1 MANAVIACMVAFAG
15 RGLFGPAAEIATDI
29 AEYSIG
35 GARVRK
41 LGEGSSI
48 PMAGTTD
55 RMR

>member
-1 MANAVIACMVAFAG
+1 V
-15 RGLFGPAAEIATDI
+15 PTDI

-35 GARVRK
+35 GVRTCK
-41 LGEGSSI
+41 AGGEAPNT